1 VTDTAGGTV
10 KFVTQFIA
18 DELDVTGGAV
28 AVKDGLPIGFSL
40 LEILAAIDRGEQR
53 RDVDTEIQHADAGGP
68 LTGITVTN
76 TYDGFLR
83 RSRLETLAPNSQLLT
98 PST

>member
-1 VTDTAGGTV
+1 M

-18 DELDVTGGAV
+18 GGLDVTGGAV

-53 RDVDTEIQHADAGGP
+53 RMWM
-68 LTGITVTN
+68 LKFN
-76 TYDGFLR
+76 TW
-83 RSRLETLAPNSQLLT
+83 T
-98 PST
+98 PAEV